1 MPFKEKFDNPTPTYD
16 VNDQRRFRMDA
27 ARYIEDLTRGLR
39 QWMVTLHATPPT
51 PPRTFDANT
60 ATATDTAKALA
71 QLIADLK
78 ERGTLT

>member
-1 MPFKEKFDNPTPTYD
+1 MALNDKFEAPTPTYD
-16 VNDQRRFRMDA
+16 VNDQRRFRMEA
-27 ARYIEDLTRGLR
+27 ARYIEDLTRPLR
-39 QWMVTLHATPPT
+39 KWIVSLHATPPT
-51 PPRTFDANT
+51 PLRTFDANT